1 VLASI
6 SPILFLLFHIDPLPL
21 HSLAALGV
29 YQPSIATNRIDD
41 KPVQSHVFEF
51 TSQMSIAP
59 DLTFKGLE
67 KGIVPTLIMFC
78 LKENKFV
85 LLSYFTVFVGG

>member
-1 VLASI
+1 
-6 SPILFLLFHIDPLPL
+6 
-21 HSLAALGV
+21 
-29 YQPSIATNRIDD
+29 
-41 KPVQSHVFEF
+41 
-51 TSQMSIAP
+51 MSIAP

-67 KGIVPTLIMFC
+67 KGIVPTQIMFC